1 MSDNNNINQ
10 KLNELIKNIEKNPAS
25 KNYINNLL
33 NSQNAN
39 KIKAVLSDKD
49 KENAL
54 NRFNSMSAEEIR
66 QKLAN
71 VDTSKLAALN
81 TDEIIKMIKKL

>member
-71 VDTSKLAALN
+71 IDTSKLAALN